1 MAPSTNRKKG
11 RGYHYWGIN
20 DKIPVALK
28 NRSDGVAEMDDPI
41 LILSVIGAALVGAF
55 VCWLSL
61 RAKISQVQ
69 AQGESEKAILSE
81 RLLGREQQVQELKDS
96 VDRLSAE
103 MDRQREELKF
113 ESQKRSAAED
123 RNCRI
128 TELEADLRRKEEQ
141 LDKLQS
147 EATDLKTKISELGIK
162 IEDER
167 KAAQEKLA
175 MLDEARQKLSDAFK
189 ALSAEALRS
198 NNQSFLDLAK
208 ATLERFQEGA
218 KGDLEMRQKAIDAL
232 VQPLKESLEKVD
244 GKIQEIERNRTTA
257 YASLTEQIKMLASSQ
272 SMLQS
277 ETANLVKAL
286 RSPTVR
292 GRWGEIQ
299 LKRVVEIAGMLEYC
313 DFIQQ
318 ESVTTDDGRLRP
330 DMVIKLPNNKNLVVD
345 SKAPLQ
351 AYLEALEAPDD
362 EIRMAK
368 LKDHARQIRNHLSK
382 LSNKAYW
389 DQFKPTPEFVILF
402 LPGEIFFSA
411 ALEQDP
417 SLIEAGVDQRVILAT
432 PTTLIALL
440 RAVAYG
446 WRQELVAAN
455 AQAISELGRILYER
469 LRTLSGYFTELRRGL
484 DRAVDAYNKAVGSF
498 EGRVL
503 VSARRFKDLGASTG
517 EEIETLEAM
526 DKSTRPIVEDEGPAA
541 AGIPAKEG
549 EVRALPGGEEG

>member
-1 MAPSTNRKKG
+1 
-11 RGYHYWGIN
+11 
-20 DKIPVALK
+20 
-28 NRSDGVAEMDDPI
+28 MDNPI
-41 LILSVIGAALVGAF
+41 LIISGIGAALIGAF
-55 VCWLSL
+55 ICWLAL
-61 RAKISQVQ
+61 RAKISQVR

-81 RLLGREQQVQELKDS
+81 RLQGREQQVQELKGS
-96 VDRLSAE
+96 VDKLSDE
-103 MDRQREELKF
+103 MDRQRGELKF
-113 ESQKRSAAED
+113 ESQRRSAAEE

-128 TELEADLRRKEEQ
+128 AELEADLRGKEEQ
-141 LDKLQS
+141 FDKLQN
-147 EATDLKTKISELGIK
+147 EATNLKTRISELDTK

-167 KAAQEKLA
+167 KAAEEKLA
-175 MLDEARQKLSDAFK
+175 ILDEARQKLSDAFK
-189 ALSAEALRS
+189 ALSAEALKS

-208 ATLERFQEGA
+208 ATLEKFQEGA

-232 VQPLKESLEKVD
+232 VHPLKESLEKVD

-318 ESVTTDDGRLRP
+318 ESVTTEDGRLRP

-382 LSNKAYW
+382 LSAKAYW

-455 AQAISELGRILYER
+455 AQAISELGRTLYER

-484 DRAVDAYNKAVGSF
+484 DRAVDAYNRAVGSF

-517 EEIETLEAM
+517 EEIETLEVM
-526 DKSTRPIVEDEGPAA
+526 DKSCRPITEDEGPPA
-541 AGIPAKEG
+541 AGIPAREG
-549 EVRALPGGEEG
+549 EIRALPGGEEG

>member
-1 MAPSTNRKKG
+1 MD
-11 RGYHYWGIN
+11 Y
-20 DKIPVALK
+20 PVQFLMPIAGLAV
-28 NRSDGVAEMDDPI
+28 GV
-41 LILSVIGAALVGAF
+41 LLTWLV
-55 VCWLSL
+55 LRERL
-61 RAKISQVQ
+61 RA
-69 AQGESEKAILSE
+69 
-81 RLLGREQQVQELKDS
+81 REQQIQEFRSSAQAKD
-96 VDRLSAE
+96 
-103 MDRQREELKF
+103 
-113 ESQKRSAAED
+113 
-123 RNCRI
+123 
-128 TELEADLRRKEEQ
+128 EQ
-141 LDKLQS
+141 LACLQS
-147 EATDLKTKISELGIK
+147 EATELKMEVTGLGTRIQ
-162 IEDER
+162 EER
-167 KAAQEKLA
+167 KAAEEKLA
-175 MLDEARQKLSDAFK
+175 ILDEARQKLSDAFQ

-208 ATLERFQEGA
+208 STLEKFQEGA
-218 KGDLEMRQKAIDAL
+218 KGDLELRQRAIDAL

-244 GKIQEIERNRTTA
+244 GKILEMERTRTTA

-272 SMLQS
+272 SQLQG

-318 ESVTTDDGRLRP
+318 ESVTTEEGRLRP
-330 DMVIKLPNNKNLVVD
+330 DMVIKLPNEKNVVVD

-351 AYLEALEAPDD
+351 AYLEALEARD
-362 EIRMAK
+362 EEARILK
-368 LKDHARQIRNHLSK
+368 LKEHAQQIRTHLGK
-382 LSNKAYW
+382 LSTKAYW
-389 DQFKPTPEFVILF
+389 DQFKPSPEFVILF

-417 SLIEAGVDQRVILAT
+417 GLIEAGVDQRVILAT

-455 AQAISELGRILYER
+455 AQAISDLGGALYER
-469 LRTLSGYFTELRRGL
+469 LRTLSGYFADLRRGL
-484 DRAVDAYNKAVGSF
+484 DRAVEAYNKAVGSF

-517 EEIETLEAM
+517 EEIEPLEVV
-526 DKSTRPIVEDEGPAA
+526 DKSTRPVMTGEIPLVSLPADGEDPADR
-541 AGIPAKEG
+541 PPKDSK
-549 EVRALPGGEEG
+549 

>member
-1 MAPSTNRKKG
+1 
-11 RGYHYWGIN
+11 
-20 DKIPVALK
+20 
-28 NRSDGVAEMDDPI
+28 MDNPI
-41 LILSVIGAALVGAF
+41 LIAGGIGAALIGAF
-55 VCWLSL
+55 ICWLAL
-61 RAKISQVQ
+61 RGKISQIR
-69 AQGESEKAILSE
+69 AQGEADKAVLNE
-81 RLLGREQQVQELKDS
+81 RLQAREQQVQELKGSMDH
-96 VDRLSAE
+96 LAAE
-103 MDRQREELKF
+103 VNRQREELKE
-113 ESQKRSAAED
+113 ESERRSAAEE

-128 TELEADLRRKEEQ
+128 PALEAGLRGKEEQ
-141 LDKLQS
+141 VADLQR
-147 EATDLKTKISELGIK
+147 EATNLKTKISELDTK
-162 IEDER
+162 IEEER
-167 KAAQEKLA
+167 KAAEEKLA
-175 MLDEARQKLSDAFK
+175 ILDEARQKLADAFK
-189 ALSAEALRS
+189 ALSADALKS
-198 NNQSFLDLAK
+198 NNQFFLDLAK
-208 ATLERFQEGA
+208 TTLEKFQEGA
-218 KGDLEMRQKAIDAL
+218 KGDLEMRQKAIDSL
-232 VQPLKESLEKVD
+232 VQPLRESLEKVD

-299 LKRVVEIAGMLEYC
+299 LKRVVEIAGMLEHC

-318 ESVTTDDGRLRP
+318 ESLTTEEGRLRP

-362 EIRMAK
+362 ELRLTK

-382 LSNKAYW
+382 LSTKAYW

-417 SLIEAGVDQRVILAT
+417 SLIETGVGQRVILAT

-446 WRQELVAAN
+446 WRQEQVAAN
-455 AQAISELGRILYER
+455 AQAISELGRTLYER
-469 LRTLSGYFTELRRGL
+469 LRTLSGHFTDLRRGL

-503 VSARRFKDLGASTG
+503 VSARKFKELGASTG
-517 EEIETLEAM
+517 EEIETLELV
-526 DKSTRPIVEDEGPAA
+526 DKSARPIGEENAPRVP
-541 AGIPAKEG
+541 GIPDRKE
-549 EVRALPGGEEG
+549 EIRTLPGGQE

>member
-1 MAPSTNRKKG
+1 MDYPIQ
-11 RGYHYWGIN
+11 YLLGIAGLF
-20 DKIPVALK
+20 I
-28 NRSDGVAEMDDPI
+28 GVLLTW
-41 LILSVIGAALVGAF
+41 LILRER
-55 VCWLSL
+55 L
-61 RAKISQVQ
+61 RA
-69 AQGESEKAILSE
+69 
-81 RLLGREQQVQELKDS
+81 REQQIQELRSSGQAKDEQLA
-96 VDRLSAE
+96 RLQGE
-103 MDRQREELKF
+103 TTELKM
-113 ESQKRSAAED
+113 EVAE
-123 RNCRI
+123 
-128 TELEADLRRKEEQ
+128 
-141 LDKLQS
+141 LD
-147 EATDLKTKISELGIK
+147 TKIE
-162 IEDER
+162 EER
-167 KAAQEKLA
+167 KAAEEKL
-175 MLDEARQKLSDAFK
+175 MILDEARQKLSDAFK

-198 NNQSFLDLAK
+198 NNQSFLDLAR

-218 KGDLEMRQKAIDAL
+218 KGDLELRQKAIDAL

-244 GKIQEIERNRTTA
+244 GKIQEIERMRTTA
-257 YASLTEQIKMLASSQ
+257 YASLTEQIKMLAASQ
-272 SMLQS
+272 SQLQG

-318 ESVTTDDGRLRP
+318 ESVTTEEGRLRP

-362 EIRMAK
+362 ETRLSK
-368 LKDHARQIRNHLSK
+368 FKDHARQIRNHLSK
-382 LSNKAYW
+382 LSTKAYW

-455 AQAISELGRILYER
+455 AQAISELGGTLYER
-469 LRTLSGYFTELRRGL
+469 LRTLSGHFADLRRGL

-503 VSARRFKDLGASTG
+503 VSARRFKDLGVSTG
-517 EEIETLEAM
+517 EEIETLEVV
-526 DKSTRPIVEDEGPAA
+526 DKSARPTGEDH
-541 AGIPAKEG
+541 AGTNRDISVKG
-549 EVRALPGGEEG
+549 RKIKALPGGDEQ

>member
-1 MAPSTNRKKG
+1 
-11 RGYHYWGIN
+11 
-20 DKIPVALK
+20 
-28 NRSDGVAEMDDPI
+28 MDNPI
-41 LILSVIGAALVGAF
+41 LIISGIGAGLIGAF
-55 VCWLSL
+55 ICWLVL
-61 RAKISQVQ
+61 RGKISQVRV
-69 AQGESEKAILSE
+69 QGESEKAILSE
-81 RLLGREQQVQELKDS
+81 RLLGREQQVQELKSS
-96 VDRLSAE
+96 VDKLSGE

-113 ESQKRSAAED
+113 ESQRRSAAEE

-128 TELEADLRRKEEQ
+128 AELEANLKGKEEH

-147 EATDLKTKISELGIK
+147 EATDLKTRISELDTK
-162 IEDER
+162 IEEER
-167 KAAQEKLA
+167 KAAEEKLA
-175 MLDEARQKLSDAFK
+175 ILDEARQKLSDAFK
-189 ALSAEALRS
+189 ALSAEALKS

-208 ATLERFQEGA
+208 ATLEKFQEGA
-218 KGDLEMRQKAIDAL
+218 KGDLEMRQKAIDSL
-232 VQPLKESLEKVD
+232 VQPLRESLEKVD
-244 GKIQEIERNRTTA
+244 GKIQEIERNRTST

-272 SMLQS
+272 STLQS

-313 DFIQQ
+313 DFLQQ
-318 ESVTTDDGRLRP
+318 ESVTTEDGRLRP
-330 DMVIKLPNNKNLVVD
+330 DMVIKLPNHKNLVVD

-362 EIRMAK
+362 ELRLSK

-382 LSNKAYW
+382 LSTKAYW

-417 SLIEAGVDQRVILAT
+417 SLIEAGVEQRVILAT

-446 WRQELVAAN
+446 WRQEIVAAN
-455 AQAISELGRILYER
+455 SLAISELGRTLYER
-469 LRTLSGYFTELRRGL
+469 LRTLSGYFADLRRGL

-498 EGRVL
+498 ETRVL

-517 EEIETLEAM
+517 EEIEPLEGM
-526 DKSTRPIVEDEGPAA
+526 EKSARPMAEGNEASVSE
-541 AGIPAKEG
+541 ITEG
-549 EVRALPGGEEG
+549 RREIRTLPGGQEG

>member
-1 MAPSTNRKKG
+1 MDHPMQFLLAIGGLTIG
-11 RGYHYWGIN
+11 
-20 DKIPVALK
+20 ALL
-28 NRSDGVAEMDDPI
+28 AW
-41 LILSVIGAALVGAF
+41 LILRER
-55 VCWLSL
+55 L
-61 RAKISQVQ
+61 RA
-69 AQGESEKAILSE
+69 
-81 RLLGREQQVQELKDS
+81 REEQVQEFRSS
-96 VDRLSAE
+96 V
-103 MDRQREELKF
+103 Q
-113 ESQKRSAAED
+113 
-123 RNCRI
+123 
-128 TELEADLRRKEEQ
+128 TKEEQ
-141 LDKLQS
+141 LARFQS
-147 EATDLKTKISELGIK
+147 ETTALKMKLAELETQLK
-162 IEDER
+162 EER
-167 KAAQEKLA
+167 KAAEEKLA
-175 MLDEARQKLSDAFK
+175 ILDEARQKLSDAFK
-189 ALSAEALRS
+189 ALSAEALKS

-208 ATLERFQEGA
+208 ATLEKFQEGA
-218 KGDLEMRQKAIDAL
+218 KGDLEMRQRAIDAL
-232 VQPLKESLEKVD
+232 VHPLKESLEKVD
-244 GKIQEIERNRTTA
+244 GKIQEIERNRTSA
-257 YASLTEQIKMLASSQ
+257 YASLTEQIKMLAASQ
-272 SMLQS
+272 SQLQG

-318 ESVTTDDGRLRP
+318 ESVTTEEGRLRP

-362 EIRMAK
+362 ETRLLK

-382 LSNKAYW
+382 LSTKAYW
-389 DQFKPTPEFVILF
+389 DQFKPTPEFVVLF

-455 AQAISELGRILYER
+455 AQAISELGRTLYER

-517 EEIETLEAM
+517 EEIETLEVV
-526 DKSTRPIVEDEGPAA
+526 DKSTRPIAEDEGPAA
-541 AGIPAKEG
+541 EGIPAKEM
-549 EVRALPGGEEG
+549 EIRALPGGEEE

>member
-1 MAPSTNRKKG
+1 MDNPDLIIG
-11 RGYHYWGIN
+11 
-20 DKIPVALK
+20 
-28 NRSDGVAEMDDPI
+28 GV
-41 LILSVIGAALVGAF
+41 GAALIGAF
-55 VCWLSL
+55 VCWLAL
-61 RAKISQVQ
+61 RGKITQVR
-69 AQGESEKAILSE
+69 AQGESEKAILSD
-81 RLLGREQQVQELKDS
+81 RLQGKEQQVQELRGVMEQLAS
-96 VDRLSAE
+96 EV
-103 MDRQREELKF
+103 DRQRDELKW
-113 ESQKRSAAED
+113 ESEKRSAAEE

-128 TELEADLRRKEEQ
+128 PELEANLRGKEEQ
-141 LDKLQS
+141 LARLQN
-147 EATDLKTKISELGIK
+147 EATDLKTKISELDTK
-162 IEDER
+162 IEEER
-167 KAAQEKLA
+167 KAAEEKLA
-175 MLDEARQKLSDAFK
+175 ILDEARQKLSDAFK
-189 ALSAEALRS
+189 AISAEALKS

-208 ATLERFQEGA
+208 AILEKFQEGA

-232 VQPLKESLEKVD
+232 VHPLKESLEKVD
-244 GKIQEIERNRTTA
+244 VKIQEIERNRTTA

-318 ESVTTDDGRLRP
+318 ESLNTEDGRLRP
-330 DMVIKLPNNKNLVVD
+330 DMVIKLPNHKNLVVD

-362 EIRMAK
+362 ELRLAR

-382 LSNKAYW
+382 LSTKAYW

-455 AQAISELGRILYER
+455 AQVISELGRSLYER
-469 LRTLSGYFTELRRGL
+469 LRTLSGYFTDLRRGL

-503 VSARRFKDLGASTG
+503 VSARKFKDLGASTG
-517 EEIETLEAM
+517 EEIETLEVV
-526 DKSTRPIVEDEGPAA
+526 DKSTRPIAEDEGPAA

-549 EVRALPGGEEG
+549 EIRALPGEKE

>member
-1 MAPSTNRKKG
+1 
-11 RGYHYWGIN
+11 
-20 DKIPVALK
+20 
-28 NRSDGVAEMDDPI
+28 
-41 LILSVIGAALVGAF
+41 
-55 VCWLSL
+55 L
-61 RAKISQVQ
+61 R
-69 AQGESEKAILSE
+69 
-81 RLLGREQQVQELKDS
+81 
-96 VDRLSAE
+96 
-103 MDRQREELKF
+103 
-113 ESQKRSAAED
+113 
-123 RNCRI
+123 
-128 TELEADLRRKEEQ
+128 
-141 LDKLQS
+141 
-147 EATDLKTKISELGIK
+147 
-162 IEDER
+162 
-167 KAAQEKLA
+167 
-175 MLDEARQKLSDAFK
+175 
-189 ALSAEALRS
+189 
-198 NNQSFLDLAK
+198 
-208 ATLERFQEGA
+208 
-218 KGDLEMRQKAIDAL
+218 
-232 VQPLKESLEKVD
+232 ESLEKVD

-318 ESVTTDDGRLRP
+318 ESVTTEDGRLRP
-330 DMVIKLPNNKNLVVD
+330 DMVIKLPNSKNLVVD

-362 EIRMAK
+362 ELRMAK

-382 LSNKAYW
+382 LSTKAYW

-455 AQAISELGRILYER
+455 AQAISELGRTLYER

-517 EEIETLEAM
+517 EEIEALEVM

-541 AGIPAKEG
+541 AGIPGKE
-549 EVRALPGGEEG
+549 EEIRALPGGEEG

>member
-1 MAPSTNRKKG
+1 
-11 RGYHYWGIN
+11 
-20 DKIPVALK
+20 
-28 NRSDGVAEMDDPI
+28 
-41 LILSVIGAALVGAF
+41 
-55 VCWLSL
+55 
-61 RAKISQVQ
+61 
-69 AQGESEKAILSE
+69 
-81 RLLGREQQVQELKDS
+81 
-96 VDRLSAE
+96 
-103 MDRQREELKF
+103 
-113 ESQKRSAAED
+113 
-123 RNCRI
+123 
-128 TELEADLRRKEEQ
+128 
-141 LDKLQS
+141 
-147 EATDLKTKISELGIK
+147 
-162 IEDER
+162 
-167 KAAQEKLA
+167 
-175 MLDEARQKLSDAFK
+175 
-189 ALSAEALRS
+189 
-198 NNQSFLDLAK
+198 
-208 ATLERFQEGA
+208 
-218 KGDLEMRQKAIDAL
+218 
-232 VQPLKESLEKVD
+232 
-244 GKIQEIERNRTTA
+244 
-257 YASLTEQIKMLASSQ
+257 MLASSQ

-318 ESVTTDDGRLRP
+318 ESVTTEDGRLRP

-382 LSNKAYW
+382 LSAKAYW

-446 WRQELVAAN
+446 WKQELVAAN
-455 AQAISELGRILYER
+455 AQAISELGRTLYER

-484 DRAVDAYNKAVGSF
+484 DRAVDSYNKAVGSF

-517 EEIETLEAM
+517 EEIETLEVM
-526 DKSTRPIVEDEGPAA
+526 DKSCRPITEDEGPPA
-541 AGIPAKEG
+541 AGIPAREG
-549 EVRALPGGEEG
+549 EIRALPGGEEG

>member
-1 MAPSTNRKKG
+1 
-11 RGYHYWGIN
+11 
-20 DKIPVALK
+20 
-28 NRSDGVAEMDDPI
+28 MDNPI
-41 LILSVIGAALVGAF
+41 FILSVIGAALVGAL
-55 VCWLSL
+55 VCWLAL
-61 RAKISQVQ
+61 RAKISQVR

-81 RLLGREQQVQELKDS
+81 RLLGREQQVLELKGS
-96 VDRLSAE
+96 AEKLSAE

-113 ESQKRSAAED
+113 ESQRRSAAEE

-128 TELEADLRRKEEQ
+128 AELEADLKEKEEK
-141 LDKLQS
+141 LDNLQS
-147 EATDLKTKISELGIK
+147 EAMDLKTKVSELDIK
-162 IEDER
+162 IVDER
-167 KAAQEKLA
+167 KAAEEKLA
-175 MLDEARQKLSDAFK
+175 ILDEARQKLSDAFK

-208 ATLERFQEGA
+208 AALEKFQEGA

-313 DFIQQ
+313 DFVQQ
-318 ESVTTDDGRLRP
+318 ESVITEDGRLRP

-382 LSNKAYW
+382 LSTKAYW
-389 DQFKPTPEFVILF
+389 DQFKPTPEFVVLF

-417 SLIEAGVDQRVILAT
+417 SLIEAGVEQRVILAT

-455 AQAISELGRILYER
+455 AQAISELGRTLYER
-469 LRTLSGYFTELRRGL
+469 LRTLSGYFSELRRGL

-517 EEIETLEAM
+517 EEIETLEIM

-549 EVRALPGGEEG
+549 EIRALPGGEEG